1 MRDIL
6 VRMFFPDS
14 IKDGTERLAY
24 FLLGGSVA
32 VVLVS
37 VAASQFLLAFAI
49 PASLWILMRKGKQAL
64 PSYPIALPL
73 LLFFLWTVVVALI
86 SAETQLNLMALKKF
100 FLYSILLLVPLIV
113 RGPKA
118 NLLIYRWIFFFALCS
133 SLRGIEQYILAPNS
147 DLLHRITGFM
157 GQWMTFSGL
166 LMLVLVASL
175 AYVLCYGWRRSTWV
189 VAVAG
194 TCVVLLILSL
204 TRNAWLGTIA
214 GLTVVLALLR
224 PRAIAALAM
233 VLVAAYLL
241 LPPGVK
247 QRAQTAL
254 NPNDPNTRNRIELF
268 ETAIRVIRENP
279 WVGVGLK
286 GVKPA
291 ALKNRGSF
299 EYPDWMYQHMHNN
312 FLQIAAERGIP
323 GLLLWLW
330 FISRLAWD
338 ALRVYRV
345 AKRDCRDNDGEDKKE
360 ALVVS
365 VAALGAC
372 AALLFA
378 GLFEYNFGDS
388 EVLTLFLFMMSAPYV
403 YLRDWAADGKA
414 TPIASSGSGAAVG
427 CC

>member
-1 MRDIL
+1 MRDTL
-6 VRMFFPDS
+6 VPIFFPDS
-14 IKDGTERLAY
+14 IRDGSGRLAY
-24 FLLGGSVA
+24 FMLGASVA
-32 VVLVS
+32 TVLVS
-37 VAASQFLLAFAI
+37 VAASQFLIALAI
-49 PASLWILMRKGKQAL
+49 PASLWILARKGKSIL
-64 PSYPIALPL
+64 PPYPIAIPL
-73 LLFFLWTVVVALI
+73 LLFFLWTVVVAFLA
-86 SAETQLNLMALKKF
+86 AETLPNLMALKKF
-100 FLYSILLLVPLIV
+100 YIYSILLMVPLIV

-118 NLLIYRWIFFFALCS
+118 NLLIYRWVFFFALCS
-133 SLRGIEQYILAPNS
+133 SLRGIEQYIFNPNG
-147 DLLHRITGFM
+147 DLLHRITGFT

-166 LMLVLVASL
+166 LMLVLVAQS
-175 AYVLCYGWRRSTWV
+175 AYILCYGFRRSRWV
-189 VAVAG
+189 IAVAG
-194 TCVVLLILSL
+194 ICVIPLMLSL
-204 TRNAWLGTIA
+204 TRNAWLGTIV

-224 PRAIAALAM
+224 PRAIAVLGLA
-233 VLVAAYLL
+233 LVAAYLL
-241 LPPGVK
+241 SPAGLK

-254 NPNDPNTRNRIELF
+254 DPSDPNTRNRIELF
-268 ETAIRVIRENP
+268 ETAVRVIRENP
-279 WVGVGLK
+279 WVGVGPK

-330 FISRLAWD
+330 FMSRLTWD
-338 ALRVYRV
+338 AWKVYRM
-345 AKRDCRDNDGEDKKE
+345 AKRDCCETHGEDKKE

-365 VAALGAC
+365 VTALGAC

-403 YLRDWAADGKA
+403 YLRDWAADSKTDPA
-414 TPIASSGSGAAVG
+414 ASSGFNATLG